1 MKQYILVS
9 VRGWPDKSD
18 DTMTRL
24 IFETDRVDRRKAS
37 DIMGCLGGLF
47 YVEQRLINEDEL
59 PKRSYDE
66 IAEAHKI
73 LKVCADGVQ

>member
-1 MKQYILVS
+1 MNQYILVS
-9 VRGWPDKSD
+9 VRGWPDKSN

-24 IFETDRVDRRKAS
+24 IFNTDRVDRRKAS
-37 DIMGCLGGLF
+37 NIMVCLGGLF
-47 YVEQRLINEDEL
+47 YVEQRLINEDQL